1 MKATSDRP
9 LAASPRP
16 DSDEDEFGPALPK
29 SQITLVSDFFTRKK
43 GPGPTVPTTS
53 DVVAHREQ
61 LSEDAALHRQREQE
75 ALRDERRLDRKTQ
88 HSHLDDIAPRAEAG
102 TKERQLEKKREANA
116 SNRSFAASAHDAGD
130 VELPDADV
138 LGGNDSID
146 DLKRMKQQQERK
158 KNEREIRREEI
169 MRARRAER
177 EEKLK
182 GLREKE
188 GRTMEM
194 LKEIAQERFGGKE
207 G

>member
-1 MKATSDRP
+1 M
-9 LAASPRP
+9 
-16 DSDEDEFGPALPK
+16 PK
-29 SQITLVSDFFTRKK
+29 IHRTLVSDSFIRGK
-43 GPGPTVPTTS
+43 GPGPTIPSTS
-53 DVVAHREQ
+53 DVLAHREQ
-61 LSEDAALHRQREQE
+61 LCEDATLDRQKQQE
-75 ALRDERRLDRKTQ
+75 ALRDERRHDRTLQ
-88 HSHLDDIAPRAEAG
+88 RSRLEEVAPRAEPG
-102 TKERQLEKKREANA
+102 TRERQLEKKREANA
-116 SNRSFAASAHDAGD
+116 SNRSFAALAHDAGD

-138 LGGNDSID
+138 LGGNDSVD

-194 LKEIAQERFGGKE
+194 LKEIARERFGSGE
-207 G
+207 V